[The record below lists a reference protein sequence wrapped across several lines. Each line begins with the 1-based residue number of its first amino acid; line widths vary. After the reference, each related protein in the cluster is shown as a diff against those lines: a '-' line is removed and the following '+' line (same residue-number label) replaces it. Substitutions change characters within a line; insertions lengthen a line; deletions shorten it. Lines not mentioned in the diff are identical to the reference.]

1 MHKSRLAAA
10 SIIAAT
16 ALVAT
21 ACGSGSSGS
30 NSDAAVKKLTI
41 ADAAEAPTYINPLN
55 DNGATGLGVAQ
66 ALFAPLVR
74 TNPATGKVQ
83 NVIAQSVTPN
93 SDSTVWT
100 IKIKPGLTFDD
111 GEPLTAQDY
120 VDSWNMTS
128 QEARGW
134 TNSGFF
140 SKIKGWDKMNP
151 LLPEGKKAPSNLPKK
166 LSGLKVIDKTTFQ
179 ATLSVPFSQFGLT
192 LQYLGAAPMSAK
204 ERKDPD
210 AYKLKPIGMGPYKVK
225 GGVWKVGTDLDLV
238 KSPTYKGPFAPQA
251 DEVVF
256 KFIPNAETAYND
268 FLAGDV
274 DFTGVPS
281 TKMGSYQQDAPG
293 QYVTSQTGDFLW
305 YLIPPLWDKD
315 YQSADVRK
323 ALSMAINRT
332 TLSKLVG
339 TATPATEYVQRGVDG
354 FREGTCGTAC
364 NYDPAGA
371 KSLLQKAGG
380 FKGGP
385 LKIYYSTDSATSQT
399 YAQAIGNM
407 FRQNLDIK
415 VAYVG
420 KTSSE
425 INDLASDHKV
435 DGVRIGGWGFDYPS
449 IEDDLTPILACQAD
463 YNPEGYC
470 NKKVDAL
477 LAEGNSQSDSQKA
490 IGIYQQAED
499 LAMKDLP
506 NIPLYETKS
515 IYLYS
520 KRIKPLN
527 SKYTGI
533 SALYSTFTS

>member
-16 ALVAT
+16 ALVAS
-21 ACGSGSSGS
+21 ACGSSTSGS
-30 NSDAAVKKLTI
+30 NSDASVKKLTI

-100 IKIKPGLTFDD
+100 IKIKPGLQFDD

-120 VDSWNMTS
+120 VASWNMTS

-140 SKIKGWDKMNP
+140 AKIKGWDKMNP

-210 AYKLKPIGMGPYKVK
+210 AYKLKPIGMGLYKVK

-371 KSLLQKAGG
+371 KSLLQQAGG

-415 VAYVG
+415 VTYVG